1 MNKKVKRGILA
12 VLAVSLMAFLLIGAD
27 SCDSSS
33 NATNEAAVNAVSEIQ
48 AADQQLTAIEFA
60 RLSSAVV
67 AEPVAYPLE
76 RENLNRRNQAWSDPN
91 KISYI
96 YLISYGKIMA
106 NYTLKG
112 KVSSVDSRLT
122 CTEQLVDDGD
132 GHYNGRSNIH
142 VVNSPALDG
151 SYGTN
156 GGGIFFFTT
165 DGVYVE
171 WNDSYMLCDA
181 PLTLSQPPELVLNVD
196 VNDL

>member
-1 MNKKVKRGILA
+1 MKKFFKLYLPVVIAVGMLAFILA
-12 VLAVSLMAFLLIGAD
+12 G
-27 SCDSSS
+27 CDISRDGG

-48 AADQQLTAIEFA
+48 AADQQLTATEFA
-60 RLSSAVV
+60 RLSNAVP
-67 AEPVAYPLE
+67 AEPVVYPLE
-76 RENLNRRNQAWSDPN
+76 REQLNRRNQTWSDPN

-106 NYTLKG
+106 QYTLKG

-122 CTEQLVDDGD
+122 CTDQLVDDGD
-132 GHYNGRSNIH
+132 GKYEGRSNIH
-142 VVNSPALDG
+142 TVSSPALDG